1 MRKLLICFAIALA
14 MGAGAVK
21 AAMPEVRIAVLKFG
35 TVNWVMDT
43 IKRQG
48 YDTAAG
54 YRLVVRGYAGKAAT
68 TIAFEAGEV
77 DLLVSDWFWGLRQR
91 GKGRDL
97 RFSPIPTPLA
107 RSW

>member
-48 YDTAAG
+48 YDTAAREWCAAAADAIG
-54 YRLVVRGYAGKAAT
+54 GGKGGGKDKAANMVVLGGGDVGAAVAAAQ
-68 TIAFEAGEV
+68 AFAK
-77 DLLVSDWFWGLRQR
+77 
-91 GKGRDL
+91 GKGL
-97 RFSPIPTPLA
+97 
-107 RSW
+107 

>member
-21 AAMPEVRIAVLKFG
+21 AVMPEVRIAILKFG

-48 YDTAAG
+48 CDTAAG
-54 YRLVVRGYAGKAAT
+54 YRLVVRGYASAARAVT
-68 TIAFEAGEV
+68 FA
-77 DLLVSDWFWGLRQR
+77 
-91 GKGRDL
+91 
-97 RFSPIPTPLA
+97 FSPIPTPLA
-107 RSW
+107 CSW

>member
-35 TVNWVMDT
+35 TVNWVMAT

-54 YRLVVRGYAGKAAT
+54 YRWWCAAT
-68 TIAFEAGEV
+68 PARRRRPSLSKPARST
-77 DLLVSDWFWGLRQR
+77 FWCPIGFGGCASAARAVTFA
-91 GKGRDL
+91 
-97 RFSPIPTPLA
+97 FSPIPTPLA